1 MSSASARTSREA
13 ADYNLPGAWY
23 RAEPRRKLPTR
34 RSIEQAGGPIVKPAS
49 GPTIAEPVSCPTIE
63 PTSGPSVKPAS
74 WPSIEEPS
82 KELEKLEES
91 VEER

>member
-34 RSIEQAGGPIVKPAS
+34 RSIEQAGGPI
-49 GPTIAEPVSCPTIE
+49 IAEPVSCPTIE